1 MLTYRLP
8 GEGWAHRADVPLQ
21 DAQRAMRLIRSSATT
36 YGIAPSRIAA
46 LGFSAGGHL
55 AATLA
60 TDSSRNLAPAR
71 GAVDRIDA
79 RPDAVGLIYPVIA
92 MVSPFAHPLS
102 TRRLLGDAPTPDAIT
117 LHSPASRV
125 TATTPPLFLV
135 HALDDG
141 VVPSDN
147 SLLMMSSMRRAGRPL
162 EVHLYGEG
170 GHGFGLGAS
179 SSPVNAWAQSFDVWL
194 QRTFSMALITSI
206 PSRA

>member
-1 MLTYRLP
+1 M
-8 GEGWAHRADVPLQ
+8 G
-21 DAQRAMRLIRSSATT
+21 
-36 YGIAPSRIAA
+36 PSRRCSPTGRTTRDAPHSKFGDD
-46 LGFSAGGHL
+46 LRNSAISHRSTRLFGRRTSRGY
-55 AATLA
+55 LA

-71 GAVDRIDA
+71 DAVDRIDA

-92 MVSPFAHPLS
+92 MVPPFAHPLS

-147 SLLMMSSMRRAGRPL
+147 SLLMMASMRRAGHPL